1 MENNEMK
8 SVWSHYDFIE
18 LFNRVPFPAPPK
30 RVIKAW
36 DNGIEGKPGSDWS
49 GGIVVELNDGRYAY
63 FTGWCDYTG
72 WG

>member
-36 DNGIEGKPGSDWS
+36 DNGIEG
-49 GGIVVELNDGRYAY
+49 ELHRLGLTR
-63 FTGWCDYTG
+63 WR
-72 WG
+72 